1 MGHFWKGRCFQ
12 DKCIEMYS
20 TFERQVGFSI
30 RYIVFCHP
38 LSANGGSNGMICR
51 QNVGYVG
58 TVRPY
63 ESNLTVLS
71 TPLYSCTRIIENTVI
86 IKTKYRTEKY

>member
-30 RYIVFCHP
+30 RYIVFCRP
-38 LSANGGSNGMICR
+38 LSANEGSNGMICR
-51 QNVGYVG
+51 QNIGYCTALG
-58 TVRPY
+58 N
-63 ESNLTVLS
+63 SNSAL
-71 TPLYSCTRIIENTVI
+71 LYLL
-86 IKTKYRTEKY
+86 

>member
-30 RYIVFCHP
+30 RYIVFCRP
-38 LSANGGSNGMICR
+38 LSANEGSNGMICR
-51 QNVGYVG
+51 QNIGYC
-58 TVRPY
+58 TVRRVQVRRT
-63 ESNLTVLS
+63 STVA
-71 TPLYSCTRIIENTVI
+71 CTRT
-86 IKTKYRTEKY
+86 

>member
-30 RYIVFCHP
+30 RYIVFCRP
-38 LSANGGSNGMICR
+38 LSANEGSNGMICR
-51 QNVGYVG
+51 QNIGYCAVC
-58 TVRPY
+58 TY
-63 ESNLTVLS
+63 VLYPCTCCTGKVTLYWRVYSS
-71 TPLYSCTRIIENTVI
+71 TDNR
-86 IKTKYRTEKY
+86 